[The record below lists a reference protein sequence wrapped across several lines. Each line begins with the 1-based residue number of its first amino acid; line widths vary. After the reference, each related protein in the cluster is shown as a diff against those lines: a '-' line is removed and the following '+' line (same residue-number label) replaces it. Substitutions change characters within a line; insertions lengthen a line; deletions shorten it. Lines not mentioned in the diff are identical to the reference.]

1 MNLNNFVQDKKFIF
15 DLFKE
20 KKFLRVIKLGKKF
33 LKKNP
38 NELNLIYILGLSS
51 INVEN
56 FTDAESYFKK
66 LLLLKETSEFYYIYG
81 NILKKLKN
89 YNEAINSFNKAISLN
104 SNFSEAYNNL
114 GNTKKLINKNDE
126 AIDHYQKAIS
136 IKDDNIEAHFNLA
149 NILKENKKFNE
160 VKLIYE
166 KILKIDKNNVIALN
180 DLGAVNLILGNVKI
194 ARKYFEKIL
203 KINISHFKSYKNYTS
218 ITKIDQK
225 DDIFKKLENVNLDN
239 LSEQNKIYIFSSL
252 SKGYFDQNKSKLGF
266 QYLEKLNKIKIK
278 QSNFSINNQKKLFK
292 SIKDFFHTNN
302 LTNIEHQDK
311 IKSKP
316 IFILGMP
323 RSGTTLLEQ
332 ILSSHSEIYG
342 AGELNYLPKII
353 DKVNIKKHENF
364 ISIIE
369 IIRSDYYKKII
380 KLSNKPYIIDK
391 LPMNFRWIGFIIKA
405 FPEAKI
411 IHLERNS
418 MAVCWSNYKTNFVDS
433 GMDFTLSQQN
443 IAEYYALYF
452 DLMKFWF
459 EKFDN
464 KIININYEKFVIDY
478 KKGIKKV
485 IDKLNLNWQDKLK
498 NYNINKRPVET
509 ASFLQVRNKIIKN
522 TSEQWKKYQDYLE
535 TMQKILK
542 ANNIKF

>member
-1 MNLNNFVQDKKFIF
+1 MNLNNFVQDKKIILN
-15 DLFKE
+15 LFKE
-20 KKFLRVIKLGKKF
+20 KKFNKVIKLGKKL

-38 NELNLIYILGLSS
+38 NDLNLIYILGLSY

-56 FTDAESYFKK
+56 FRDAESYFKK

-218 ITKIDQK
+218 ITKIDQRN
-225 DDIFKKLENVNLDN
+225 DIFKKLENVNLDN

-266 QYLEKLNKIKIK
+266 QYLEKLNKIKIE

-353 DKVNIKKHENF
+353 DKINIKKHENF
-364 ISIIE
+364 TSIIK

-464 KIININYEKFVIDY
+464 KIININYEKFVIDHE
-478 KKGIKKV
+478 KGIKEV
-485 IDKLNLNWQDKLK
+485 IDKLNLKWQDKLK
-498 NYNINKRPVET
+498 NYDANKRPVET

-522 TSEQWKKYQDYLE
+522 TSEKWKKYQDYLE

>member
-38 NELNLIYILGLSS
+38 NDLNLIYILGLSS

-225 DDIFKKLENVNLDN
+225 NDIFKKLESVNLDN
-239 LSEQNKIYIFSSL
+239 LSEQNKIYIFNSL
-252 SKGYFDQNKSKLGF
+252 SKGYFDQNKSELGF

-292 SIKDFFHTNN
+292 SIKNFFHINN

-353 DKVNIKKHENF
+353 DKVNIKKYENF

-411 IHLERNS
+411 IHLERNP

-433 GMDFTLSQQN
+433 GMDFTLSQEDV
-443 IAEYYALYF
+443 AEYYALYL

-464 KIININYEKFVIDY
+464 KIININYEKFVIDHE
-478 KKGIKKV
+478 KGIKEV
-485 IDKLNLNWQDKLK
+485 IDKLNLKWQDKLK
-498 NYNINKRPVET
+498 NYDANKRPVET

-522 TSEQWKKYQDYLE
+522 TSEQWKKYKDYLE

>member
-1 MNLNNFVQDKKFIF
+1 MNLNNFVQDKKVILN
-15 DLFKE
+15 LFKE
-20 KKFLRVIKLGKKF
+20 RKFNKVIKLGTKL

-38 NELNLIYILGLSS
+38 NDLNLIYILGLSS

-411 IHLERNS
+411 IHLERNP